1 MASPILNVNVIAD
14 TKKFSSG
21 MRDATSITEKF
32 ETGLK
37 RFGIAAG
44 VAFAA
49 ATAGVIALGVSSVKA
64 GSQLEQSIGGTE
76 AVFKEYAGVV
86 GKYSKEAA
94 DSLGLSENSYRE
106 LATVIGSQLK
116 NTGTAFDILADKT
129 NGLITLAADLAA
141 TFGGTTLEAAQ
152 AISAALRGELDPIER
167 YGITLKAAT
176 VEAKAL
182 AMSGKDVA
190 SSLTLQEKSAATQAI
205 IFEQA
210 ASSLGMFAAESDT
223 LAGQTQRL
231 NAQLENMKATIGTAL
246 VPVLAEVMPVL
257 RDFID
262 ELVVSPAFN
271 EFLDAF
277 AQALGDIL
285 MALLPLLPP
294 LVSIIG
300 DLLPPFVELFAALTP
315 IIAKLV
321 EAFMPLV
328 EGIMPLLVELVD
340 LVIPLVDVF
349 VDLLI
354 PLIPII
360 TEIVT
365 AFIPLVEEILPLLT
379 DLIRLLVPAMQA
391 FAVSISAIVKN
402 VIQPF
407 ASALADVVGWVGQ
420 LFGFSGKTV
429 SAPGLT
435 ANRPKLAEGGIVMPR
450 PGGVP
455 VTVAE
460 AGQAEAIV
468 PLDKLGSLGGGMKV
482 TINGNVG
489 WSPEDMANIILKKQ
503 RQAMALAGL
512 NSIVGVR

>member
-21 MRDATSITEKF
+21 MKSATSITEQF

-64 GSQLEQSIGGTE
+64 GSDLEQSIGGTE

-86 GKYSKEAA
+86 SKYSKEAA
-94 DSLGLSENSYRE
+94 DTLGLSENSYRE

-116 NTGTAFDILADKT
+116 NTGTAFDVLADKT

-141 TFGGTTLEAAQ
+141 TFGGTTLDAAQ

-176 VEAKAL
+176 IEAKAL
-182 AMSGKDVA
+182 AMTGKDVA
-190 SSLTLQEKSAATQAI
+190 ASLTLQEKSAATQAL

-231 NAQLENMKATIGTAL
+231 NAQLANMQATIGQAL
-246 VPVLAEVMPVL
+246 VPVLAETIPIV
-257 RDFID
+257 RDFLD
-262 ELVVSPAFN
+262 QLVASPEFT
-271 EFLDAF
+271 EFLNAF
-277 AQALGDIL
+277 AAALAGL
-285 MALLPLLPP
+285 LQALLPILPP
-294 LVSIIG
+294 LLSMIS
-300 DLLPPFVELFAALTP
+300 DLLPPFVDLFSALTP
-315 IIAKLV
+315 VVAKLIT
-321 EAFMPLV
+321 AFMPLI
-328 EGIMPLLVELVD
+328 EAILPIFID
-340 LVIPLVDVF
+340 LIDLIIPLVDVF
-349 VDLLI
+349 VDLI
-354 PLIPII
+354 TPLIPILAQI
-360 TEIVT
+360 IT
-365 AFIPLVEEILPLLT
+365 AFAPLVKEILPLLT
-379 DLIRLLVPAMQA
+379 ELIKLLVPAIQA
-391 FAVSISAIVKN
+391 LGVSMSNIVKN
-402 VIQPF
+402 VIAPF
-407 ASALADVVGWVGQ
+407 ANALSQVVGWVSQ
-420 LFGFSGKTV
+420 LFGFSGKSV

-460 AGQAEAIV
+460 AGQAEAII
-468 PLDKLGSLGGGMKV
+468 PLDKLGSMGGGVRV
-482 TINGNVG
+482 TVNGNVG

-503 RQAMALAGL
+503 KQALALAGL